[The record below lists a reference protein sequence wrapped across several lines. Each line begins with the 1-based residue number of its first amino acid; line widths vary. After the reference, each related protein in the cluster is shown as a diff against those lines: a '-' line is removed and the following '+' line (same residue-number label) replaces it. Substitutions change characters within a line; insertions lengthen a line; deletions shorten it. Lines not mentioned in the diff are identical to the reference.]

1 MPRRQLVVHFLN
13 SVALAGSL
21 TAAPTITGGD
31 TIATV
36 GVLAVKASDWGT
48 DEQHVTLALR
58 VAAPGDFST
67 YTLTLASP
75 LLDPFFSTSAFS
87 FKALCPSDVDC
98 ETAPPAC
105 PPPLSSRPP
114 IDYLAKDFLSFRQA
128 LLDFSALRYPNWQER
143 SEADFGMMLLEAM
156 AAVADDLS
164 YTQDRVAAEATLTT
178 ATQRRS
184 MVRHARL
191 VDYEPQPSVSAQTF
205 LQFDVAAGTDSIPY
219 GVTAVAQAS
228 DGSPIAFE
236 TGPNLAAR
244 FAVPPG
250 SAPANPLWNSSPAGI
265 QAYWFDDSVQC
276 LPAGATSMYIHGHGF
291 GFKANQLIL
300 IETAAGVGKA
310 PLRQVVQLLSGSA
323 EPPSLELWDYVFTQ
337 QASPPLPTAVTQ
349 INWAAANEMLVDRDL
364 AQTTVSGN
372 IVVGTQGLTVASE
385 TFTVMPAKG
394 DPAMPA
400 VVRFGPRS
408 MNPDGSAGDQAPQ
421 YLHTLAAGAVA
432 WLPAP
437 AGATDPNPQPEIQL
451 AEVSNPPG
459 SAPGPTWT
467 WVRRLLEAQPFDK
480 SFTLDAA
487 LYRPIQRRSDGSVQ
501 FDYDGDTGD
510 TLRFGD
516 GNFGLIPAD
525 GTSFAVTYRVG
536 AGSAGNLAAEAIS
549 RIEPGRGTL
558 AGGLEF
564 GPQPAAGDR
573 RLGRRNAQ
581 PRQAHCS
588 FRVSPAPRAG
598 GDRLGLR
605 DHRDHDVPDLGAAR
619 EHHLPLDRQL
629 ADRVHNARSSGRR
642 RYRPGPAVGAD
653 RFAEPLSHGRL
664 RKLRTRSGLC
674 FHRRAGATLRS
685 PSFLRRRCRSRRAC
699 GSNRVLRA
707 RRVHLRSGAGAQ
719 RARGGGAG
727 RTRSSR
733 DSVRRVAGTRPIC
746 DLHRNAG
753 PDRRRRQPDHP
764 LRQRPQQARARHAQ
778 RAGHGGTMS
787 DNPCPCSGGVFPLVV
802 FNPPAQPSIAYRWGD
817 YDGFRGALLQ
827 TAQPPLPAET
837 QLTRPDGTLVWRP
850 APDSGDLALQ
860 IAEWWA
866 YLSDILTLYTERAAN
881 QAFLGT
887 ADLPESL
894 PQLVPILGYRPR
906 PGIGALLTL
915 AGLVRGPRPVALPQG
930 LQVQSKPGPGQQP
943 QVYELAAATTIQ
955 PFAPIA
961 TVPQVTPMPA
971 PVSPGQ
977 KPAPPGSWQNPGS
990 GTPASQV
997 VLSGKPSGLKIG
1009 DEVLLLAAG
1018 WTGQS
1023 GAWAVGNVSA
1033 LAPAGA
1039 NTTVSF
1045 IVTALGADSAGVTGA
1060 ANWRLLKASGFSR
1073 LYPYLTNSALAF
1085 GVPPGP
1091 QNSPAS
1097 GWAFYVQL
1105 ASIVR
1110 SIAPGDIILVENPS
1124 APGTT
1129 AVPGY
1134 VTALNELIY
1143 YANDP
1148 SNPGAWP
1155 PSPPPPPTLPAVPI
1169 PNTVVYCQA
1178 GSGPSGDAG
1187 TLIVRYGFSDVG
1199 KLVDV
1204 PVKTAAQTAN
1214 VTVDPA
1220 ATTAAG
1226 LSSGSALL
1234 VADANGD
1241 GCAATLGDGGAV
1253 AVDASGPPLTPP
1265 IRSLEQSPCLHP
1277 RQDRRPGGARQR
1289 QRGRGGAGL
1298 HVEEFSRHLS
1308 LRPAGPL
1315 GTRLQQHHHALG
1327 QRRAVAGDAQL
1338 LRPGRERAGVHHLR
1352 GHPRQNPH
1360 PRRRRLGRR
1369 ALPHRN
1375 RQSRGNLPHR
1385 FGRRAAPANLGDR
1398 AAAAAARAASA
1409 AQPDAATRR
1418 RRPGCA
1424 RRSSHAGAAER
1435 ADIRSRRFGR

>member
-1 MPRRQLVVHFLN
+1 MSSHDRRTALIASTSLNGIDFVAIDNDAQTQLVVHFLN

-558 AGGLEF
+558 AGGLE
-564 GPQPAAGDR
+564 
-573 RLGRRNAQ
+573 
-581 PRQAHCS
+581 
-588 FRVSPAPRAG
+588 
-598 GDRLGLR
+598 
-605 DHRDHDVPDLGAAR
+605 
-619 EHHLPLDRQL
+619 
-629 ADRVHNARSSGRR
+629 
-642 RYRPGPAVGAD
+642 
-653 RFAEPLSHGRL
+653 
-664 RKLRTRSGLC
+664 
-674 FHRRAGATLRS
+674 
-685 PSFLRRRCRSRRAC
+685 
-699 GSNRVLRA
+699 
-707 RRVHLRSGAGAQ
+707 
-719 RARGGGAG
+719 
-727 RTRSSR
+727 
-733 DSVRRVAGTRPIC
+733 SVR
-746 DLHRNAG
+746 N
-753 PDRRRRQPDHP
+753 
-764 LRQRPQQARARHAQ
+764 
-778 RAGHGGTMS
+778 
-787 DNPCPCSGGVFPLVV
+787 
-802 FNPPAQPSIAYRWGD
+802 
-817 YDGFRGALLQ
+817 
-827 TAQPPLPAET
+827 PLPATGGSDAET
-837 QLTRPDGTLVWRP
+837 LNHVRRIAPSAFRLPLERAVIASDYETIATTTFPTWVQRANTTFRWTGSWLTVFTTPDPVGGVAIAPDQRSALTDLLNRCRMAGYESYVPDPDYVSIDVLVQLCARP
-850 APDSGDLALQ
+850 AFFAADVEVAVLAALTAFFAPDEFTFGQALERSALEAAVQ
-860 IAEWWA
+860 AVPGVA
-866 YLSDILTLYTERAAN
+866 GILCVESRVRGRSATYTEMPDQIVVAAN
-881 QAFLGT
+881 QIIRCVN
-887 ADLPESL
+887 DH
-894 PQLVPILGYRPR
+894 
-906 PGIGALLTL
+906 
-915 AGLVRGPRPVALPQG
+915 
-930 LQVQSKPGPGQQP
+930 SKPERGMLS
-943 QVYELAAATTIQ
+943 V
-955 PFAPIA
+955 
-961 TVPQVTPMPA
+961 QVT
-971 PVSPGQ
+971 
-977 KPAPPGSWQNPGS
+977 
-990 GTPASQV
+990 
-997 VLSGKPSGLKIG
+997 
-1009 DEVLLLAAG
+1009 
-1018 WTGQS
+1018 
-1023 GAWAVGNVSA
+1023 
-1033 LAPAGA
+1033 
-1039 NTTVSF
+1039 
-1045 IVTALGADSAGVTGA
+1045 
-1060 ANWRLLKASGFSR
+1060 
-1073 LYPYLTNSALAF
+1073 
-1085 GVPPGP
+1085 
-1091 QNSPAS
+1091 
-1097 GWAFYVQL
+1097 
-1105 ASIVR
+1105 
-1110 SIAPGDIILVENPS
+1110 
-1124 APGTT
+1124 
-1129 AVPGY
+1129 
-1134 VTALNELIY
+1134 
-1143 YANDP
+1143 
-1148 SNPGAWP
+1148 
-1155 PSPPPPPTLPAVPI
+1155 
-1169 PNTVVYCQA
+1169 
-1178 GSGPSGDAG
+1178 
-1187 TLIVRYGFSDVG
+1187 
-1199 KLVDV
+1199 
-1204 PVKTAAQTAN
+1204 
-1214 VTVDPA
+1214 
-1220 ATTAAG
+1220 
-1226 LSSGSALL
+1226 
-1234 VADANGD
+1234 
-1241 GCAATLGDGGAV
+1241 GG
-1253 AVDASGPPLTPP
+1253 
-1265 IRSLEQSPCLHP
+1265 R
-1277 RQDRRPGGARQR
+1277 
-1289 QRGRGGAGL
+1289 
-1298 HVEEFSRHLS
+1298 
-1308 LRPAGPL
+1308 
-1315 GTRLQQHHHALG
+1315 
-1327 QRRAVAGDAQL
+1327 
-1338 LRPGRERAGVHHLR
+1338 
-1352 GHPRQNPH
+1352 
-1360 PRRRRLGRR
+1360 
-1369 ALPHRN
+1369 
-1375 RQSRGNLPHR
+1375 
-1385 FGRRAAPANLGDR
+1385 
-1398 AAAAAARAASA
+1398 
-1409 AQPDAATRR
+1409 
-1418 RRPGCA
+1418 
-1424 RRSSHAGAAER
+1424 
-1435 ADIRSRRFGR
+1435 